1 MIINNCRGGPFVTF
15 SSGYGQNIERYT
27 KASDSG
33 EFTAGDV
40 NRCRIT
46 LEHVDSI
53 LISPRDEKLKVEQ
66 LWKQLFD
73 PCSSHS
79 KE

>member
-1 MIINNCRGGPFVTF
+1 M
-15 SSGYGQNIERYT
+15 EYT

-33 EFTAGDV
+33 EFTTGDV
-40 NRCRIT
+40 DRCKIT

-53 LISPRDEKLKVEQ
+53 LTSQRDEKLKVEQ
-66 LWKQLFD
+66 LWKQLFG

-79 KE
+79 QRMEVE

>member
-1 MIINNCRGGPFVTF
+1 ME
-15 SSGYGQNIERYT
+15 QYT
-27 KASDSG
+27 KASNSG

-40 NRCRIT
+40 NCCKIT

-53 LISPRDEKLKVEQ
+53 LTSLRDENLKVEQ

-79 KE
+79 